1 MKLTFVL
8 RNKKNAL
15 KLSTKPLERFIERIK
30 TDTKDGAVARRRQQL
45 SYGEYISG
53 YDRQYPSHLI
63 YPSAEFEKD
72 DNDNLRMKQFNS
84 VVALTVTG
92 LESQTDVDAVKRAA
106 QILHYTLAAFSGPS
120 EHEVII
126 LVRIDAQ
133 TPFSLVNSEFRP
145 ATKYA

>member
-1 MKLTFVL
+1 
-8 RNKKNAL
+8 
-15 KLSTKPLERFIERIK
+15 
-30 TDTKDGAVARRRQQL
+30 
-45 SYGEYISG
+45 
-53 YDRQYPSHLI
+53 
-63 YPSAEFEKD
+63 
-72 DNDNLRMKQFNS
+72 MKQFNG

-92 LESQTDVDAVKRAA
+92 LESQTDIDAVKRAA